1 MRVYYQQLFFLSL
14 LVSTECLAQ
23 TSTENYIATETML
36 DANGASS
43 IKSVQYYNGL
53 GYPTVSVATTGGGGQ
68 TACSLPP
75 MMHLDGKRAC
85 TCLFRQVAHWITC
98 RHLP

>member
-36 DANGASS
+36 DANRASS
-43 IKSVQYYNGL
+43 IKSVQYNNGL
-53 GYPTVSVATTGGGGQ
+53 GDIFVFLCFILNRNLAVKIIIATF
-68 TACSLPP
+68 APESIFL
-75 MMHLDGKRAC
+75 
-85 TCLFRQVAHWITC
+85 
-98 RHLP
+98 